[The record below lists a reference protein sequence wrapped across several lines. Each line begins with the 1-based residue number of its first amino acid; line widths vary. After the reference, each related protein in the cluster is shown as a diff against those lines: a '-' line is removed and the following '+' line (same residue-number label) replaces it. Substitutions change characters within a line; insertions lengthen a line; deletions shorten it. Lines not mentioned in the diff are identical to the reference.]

1 MANDISL
8 PTYYNNPGALIPNPQ
23 WENAHHYWDGQVGI
37 SPEGLAIFDTPESG
51 HKALDSDLKSAI
63 KAGHDT
69 IRKLTKFY
77 AGTDPDATNTALQNK
92 MKLMVA
98 RSGLPDENTPID
110 LDKHLSGIHKATAD
124 FEVGTWSPEDIKQV
138 SLRGAPQENNQGAN
152 ASLPPASNQDQV
164 NADQAEHP
172 GKTVDSS
179 TTPQSTRKAE
189 KNMVSA
195 AGALYGGA
203 TSLGLQGIG
212 AGVHSYLA
220 NKAARSLLGTDINF
234 QNPDSLQ
241 RYLNSQWQFHKEKGD
256 PHTLYLD
263 DLERAIKA
271 NRDVPEDFTIRSP
284 ADVQEA
290 IRLIKRQDPETVFK
304 ERYKMGVDEQGNPTP
319 VPTGNFEMRQTEIP
333 AISMDEYAT
342 PYMRRKLMQTG
353 SAIKENVLPTAA
365 KFGAGVFGGAI
376 GAPSAVQAVQ
386 SFRDQDYP
394 YMAAKGTEALGGLL
408 MALPFKSS
416 IYAGT
421 ALAGLGGLSSAALK
435 PSNQVS
441 DISQGITNV
450 GMLGSVAPQISEA
463 APQLLAPSI
472 GGALGKIGA
481 GILSAPAQGA
491 LMALTPSDTASN
503 EEEME
508 GMGASYKN
516 PFTDLSSYMPK
527 KGTSKTTLEGG
538 SEIAKPTYEG
548 ARGYLEFELRKKLAQ
563 MNANQPPAPQQNAA
577 VNTMNMMGSGDFTP

>member
-1 MANDISL
+1 MANDIPL

-23 WENAHHYWDGQVGI
+23 WENADHYWNGQVGI

-77 AGTDPDATNTALQNK
+77 AGTDPDATNAALQNK

-152 ASLPPASNQDQV
+152 ASLPPASNQDQI
-164 NADQAEHP
+164 NADQAEHA
-172 GKTVDSS
+172 GRTVDSS
-179 TTPQSTRKAE
+179 TTPQSTRNDE
-189 KNMVSA
+189 KNMISA
-195 AGALYGGA
+195 AGAISG
-203 TSLGLQGIG
+203 LGLSGTVQAGRGIF
-212 AGVHSYLA
+212 
-220 NKAARSLLGTDINF
+220 NKFHQIPLDNIPRPN
-234 QNPDSLQ
+234 QSLQ
-241 RYLNSQWQFHKEKGD
+241 SYLNSQWQNTTEKGT
-256 PHTLYLD
+256 PSVLRVR
-263 DLERAIKA
+263 DLEKAIQDNVPGYDDFKIRTTSNVQNA
-271 NRDVPEDFTIRSP
+271 LALIDGTPDREEVTDNFKRIKNRGHWTNRRIIEGT
-284 ADVQEA
+284 
-290 IRLIKRQDPETVFK
+290 DPI
-304 ERYKMGVDEQGNPTP
+304 D
-319 VPTGNFEMRQTEIP
+319 
-333 AISMDEYAT
+333 MDLYAT
-342 PYMRRKLMQTG
+342 SPFRYQMT
-353 SAIKENVLPTAA
+353 ENILPTFGKTAA
-365 KFGAGVFGGAI
+365 GIFGGAI
-376 GAPSAVQAVQ
+376 AAPSAVQAVQ

-394 YMAAKGTEALGGLL
+394 YMAAKGLEALGGLG
-408 MALPFKSS
+408 MALPFSPTMK
-416 IYAGT
+416 YGA

-450 GMLGSVAPQISEA
+450 GMLGSVAPHVSEA
-463 APQLLAPSI
+463 APELLAPSI

-491 LMALTPSDTASN
+491 LIALTPSDTASN

-508 GMGASYKN
+508 GIGASYKS

-527 KGTSKTTLEGG
+527 KGAPKTTLSGG
-538 SEIAKPTYEG
+538 SEIYKPTYEG
-548 ARGYLEFELRKKLAQ
+548 ARGYLEFELRKKLEQ
-563 MNANQPPAPQQNAA
+563 MNANQPPAPQQNTA